1 MASATEPPTLDCQT
15 CGACCAEF
23 DVLLTGAE
31 VEEFEADP
39 HFLELTILY
48 PPQQWRFMRRDEVT
62 GRCVALEGP
71 LSKNR
76 CTIYERRPFLCRDFA
91 AGSRQCHEARQKV
104 LGIAIPASALGDDE
118 AQPGGAGGVSR

>member
-1 MASATEPPTLDCQT
+1 MGDDASAERLDCQT

-31 VEEFEADP
+31 ADEFEADP
-39 HFLELTILY
+39 HLIQLTVLY
-48 PPQQWRFMRRDEVT
+48 PPQQWRFMKRDEST

-91 AGSRQCHEARQKV
+91 AGSRQCHEARRKV
-104 LGIAIPASALGDDE
+104 LGIAIPASALVDTE
-118 AQPGGAGGVSR
+118 